1 MGCKDLMLGKI
12 EGERRR
18 GWQRMSWLD
27 SITDSMD
34 MNLSKLWEKVEDSG
48 AYWAI
53 VTVRSQRV
61 RYDLAPE

>member
-1 MGCKDLMLGKI
+1 M
-12 EGERRR
+12 R
-18 GWQRMSWLD
+18 WLD